1 MNVWKN
7 VLDDTIELDPHTY
20 TKTWTDYYRAQYME
34 RALVQMNRKD
44 VADDAR
50 EYAEE
55 RLNK

>member
-1 MNVWKN
+1 MN
-7 VLDDTIELDPHTY
+7 DTIDLDPRTY

-34 RALVQMNRKD
+34 RALVQMGRKD